1 MGHAARVEG
10 WIGWQGGFYG
20 GRTMMFFGLKVL
32 MNSLGSLRKSSRSMM
47 SLKEYPTC
55 TAARVVS
62 GTTGGGGEGGRVGSP
77 STSRQIPAGKM
88 AADLWRGTGSGAFF
102 YFGIFGGFGNE
113 VCSTLSE
120 AGRM

>member
-77 STSRQIPAGKM
+77 STSRQYQQAR
-88 AADLWRGTGSGAFF
+88 WRR
-102 YFGIFGGFGNE
+102 IFGGEQEAVRFFIS
-113 VCSTLSE
+113 VFSE
-120 AGRM
+120 ALETRSAAP